1 MDKIINFLGQEQYC
15 DCMGCDIANHKLIP
29 PGEYVY
35 EDGFINV
42 SADPIIPIEGFM
54 IIGIKKHVKSMND
67 LNEFERNEIT
77 RITNKTIEI
86 IKKLK
91 IADEVL
97 VINEERAAHFHVWVV
112 PILEWMEKFNKS
124 VKNINEIINYA
135 KQNNSIENQKKMM
148 KTIEKIKFE
157 FNSVRIAKKDYKRRN
172 WYEIF

>member
-15 DCMGCDIANHKLIP
+15 DCMGCDIANYKLIP
-29 PGEYVY
+29 PGGYVY
-35 EDGFINV
+35 DDGFINV

-77 RITNKTIEI
+77 RITNKTIEV

-97 VINEERAAHFHVWVV
+97 IINEERAAHFHVWVV
-112 PILEWMEKFNKS
+112 PILEWMGKFNKS

-135 KQNNSIENQKKMM
+135 KQNNTIENQKKMM
-148 KTIEKIKFE
+148 ETIEKMKFE
-157 FNSVRIAKKDYKRRN
+157 FSLLKKVSINYERRS
-172 WYEIF
+172 